1 MSATTPPPRGF
12 PVAEFESRVVAAQR
26 LMQAQSIDTLLL
38 TTEPE
43 FRYFSGFH
51 SDFWLSPTRPWY
63 LLVPAQDHPIAI
75 IPEIGEAS
83 MRATW
88 VDDVRTW
95 PAPVPEDDGL
105 SLLRAALEE
114 VATRFGTIGV
124 PMGPETHVRMPL
136 GDFQRLRDSLVGKRF
151 VDATPI
157 VRALRMVKSEAEI
170 DKLRYVCGCVS
181 NAFESFPTL
190 ASAGIAEAELFR
202 LFRTEL
208 LRCGVDNSPYLVGAA
223 GAGGYADIIKQPSD
237 TEVVPGDVL
246 IFDTGSVFDGYYS
259 DFDRNFCFGAAPGEA
274 CRAYDVVYRATDAGL
289 AAVRPGVTTSE
300 LWRAMARVL
309 DEGGSLGE
317 DVGRFGHGLGMQLT
331 EWPSNKP
338 GDDTV
343 LQPGMVIT
351 LEPGMVFGTGKLM
364 VHEED
369 LVVREDG
376 YELLSR
382 RAAPEMIVID

>member
-1 MSATTPPPRGF
+1 MSIAAPPPRGF
-12 PVAEFESRVVAAQR
+12 PVTEFESRVLAAQR
-26 LMQAQSIDTLLL
+26 MMRARSIDAMLL

-63 LLVPAQDHPIAI
+63 LLVPLQGRPIAI
-75 IPEIGEAS
+75 IPEIGAAS
-83 MRATW
+83 MAATW
-88 VDDVRTW
+88 VEDIRTW
-95 PAPVPEDDGL
+95 PAPVPDDDGL
-105 SLLRAALEE
+105 SLLRAALVE
-114 VATRFGTIGV
+114 VAARSGTIGV

-136 GDFQRLRDSLVGKRF
+136 GDFQRLRDELPGKQL

-170 DKLRYVCGCVS
+170 DKVRHVCDCVS
-181 NAFESFPTL
+181 AAFESFPAL
-190 ASAGIAEAELFR
+190 VSAGAREVELFR
-202 LFRTEL
+202 SFRMEL

-223 GAGGYADIIKQPSD
+223 GAGGYEDIIKQPSNV
-237 TEVVPGDVL
+237 EVVTGDVL
-246 IFDTGSVFDGYYS
+246 VFDTGSVFDGYYS
-259 DFDRNFCFGAAPGEA
+259 DFDRNFCFGTASDEA
-274 CRAYDVVYRATDAGL
+274 RHAYDVVYRATDAGL
-289 AAVRPGVTTSE
+289 ATVRAGVTTSE
-300 LWRAMARVL
+300 LWHSMARVL
-309 DEGGSLGE
+309 DAGGSRGD

-331 EWPSNKP
+331 EWPSNMP

-343 LQPGMVIT
+343 LQSGMVIT
-351 LEPGMVFGTGKLM
+351 LEPSMLFGERKLM

-382 RAAPEMIVID
+382 RAAPEMIAID

>member
-1 MSATTPPPRGF
+1 MPATIPPPRGF
-12 PVAEFESRVVAAQR
+12 PVAEFESRMVAAQR
-26 LMQAQSIDTLLL
+26 LMQARSIDTLLL

-63 LLVPAQDHPIAI
+63 LLVPAQDQPIAI
-75 IPEIGEAS
+75 IPEIGAAS
-83 MRATW
+83 MSATW

-95 PAPVPEDDGL
+95 PAPVPHDDGL
-105 SLLRAALEE
+105 SLLCTALRE
-114 VATRFGTIGV
+114 VAVRFGTVGV

-136 GDFQRLRDSLVGKRF
+136 GDFQRLRDRLTGTKF

-181 NAFESFPTL
+181 DAFEAFPNL
-190 ASAGIAEAELFR
+190 ANAGVPESELFR
-202 LFRTEL
+202 LFRSEL
-208 LRCGVDNSPYLVGAA
+208 LRCGVDHSPYLVGAA

-237 TEVVPGDVL
+237 AEVVKGDVL
-246 IFDTGSVFDGYYS
+246 VFDTGSVFDGYFS
-259 DFDRNFCFGAAPGEA
+259 DFDRNFCFGEAASEA
-274 CRAYDVVYRATDAGL
+274 RRAYDVVYRATDAGL
-289 AAVRPGVTTSE
+289 AAVRPGATTSE
-300 LWRAMARVL
+300 LWQAMAGVL
-309 DEGGSLGE
+309 DAGGSLGE

-331 EWPSNKP
+331 EWPSNMP

-343 LQPGMVIT
+343 LQAGMVIT
-351 LEPGMVFGTGKLM
+351 LEPGMVFGAGKLM

-376 YELLSR
+376 YELLTR
-382 RAAPEMIVID
+382 RAAPEMVVID